1 MKTTTTVKL
10 LAITAAAFSDRAN
23 ADCATIPS
31 TADPK
36 VLNAVYNT
44 AKARNVSDRV
54 LLATFETAW
63 VESHANALNCGDQ
76 DSVGVFQQ
84 RPSQGWGSVAQC
96 INVTYSTQSYLQA
109 AIASDLK
116 YPRYTAGQIAQ
127 SVQYSEF
134 PDRYDQAESTAKS
147 LIAQAQRSLGLPVST
162 PALSATSSSAAPI
175 ASKSGSATVTVTATI
190 APTTTASGG
199 IFTSMPAQQT
209 NIAVLAPGTIDMTCG
224 ALYSAAKG
232 DSCSK
237 LQDMYDSTLKQL
249 RFWNPSINANCT
261 NLIAGYIYC
270 VASQVAVPPSYAASG
285 INKQGCTGYS
295 TKVKTGQSCTALGK
309 KYGVSTTRIVQL
321 NKSLNSKCSN
331 LVVGKAYCIT
341 SIGA

>member
-1 MKTTTTVKL
+1 MNTFTTATL
-10 LAITAAAFSDRAN
+10 LSIAVGMVN
-23 ADCATIPS
+23 ADCASIPS
-31 TADPK
+31 TADPT
-36 VLNAVYNT
+36 VLNTVYNV
-44 AKARNVSDRV
+44 ARARNVSDRV

-84 RPSQGWGSVAQC
+84 RPSQGWGTVAQC
-96 INVTYSTQSYLQA
+96 INVTYSANSYLQA
-109 AIASDLK
+109 AIASDMK
-116 YPRYTAGQIAQ
+116 YPAYSAGQIAQ

-147 LIAQAQRSLGLPVST
+147 LIAQAQRQLGLPVST
-162 PALSATSSSAAPI
+162 PALSATTSSMAPI
-175 ASKSGSATVTVTATI
+175 ASQSGTTTVTLTATI
-190 APTTTASGG
+190 ATTTTASGSM
-199 IFTSMPAQQT
+199 FTSMPPQQT
-209 NIAVLAPGTIDMTCG
+209 NVAVLAPGTIDMTCG
-224 ALYSAAKG
+224 ALYSVAQG
-232 DSCSK
+232 DTCSK
-237 LQDMYDSTLKQL
+237 LMDTYDSTLKQL

-270 VASQVAVPPSYAASG
+270 VSSQVAVPPSYAASG
-285 INKQGCTGYS
+285 INKQGCTGYT
-295 TKVKTGQSCTALGK
+295 TKVKANQSCTALGK

-341 SIGA
+341 SIGS